1 MKEPKKIN
9 LSTLLIVMA
18 IVLIIILFLT
28 YLLYS
33 KGNIRKEQNVTN
45 TSKVTETNMTIV
57 ENRMDNKVDNKTENK
72 TENVVNNSTNN
83 TTINTHSEKIKTIEG
98 EFSSDDNYGTDAP
111 LYTFKSDG
119 TVACEGNALTKGTYK
134 IENGKVNIEYNY
146 FLAPETTVPE
156 QNYHGSEVFIY
167 IDENTLKNENEII
180 YEKIIPMSQQDI
192 IGTWKLSRIIGL
204 NNPNFIDLGYGSLGP
219 GQLLLNEDGT
229 YDDNI
234 TPDSVNS
241 DNSKI
246 FTGTY
251 SLENGSV
258 KLSAK
263 NGEEHYLTA
272 YSGKIIYTY
281 IYNNIPYYFILKK

>member
-1 MKEPKKIN
+1 MKEPKKVN

-18 IVLIIILFLT
+18 IALIIILFLT

-57 ENRMDNKVDNKTENK
+57 NNVDNKIDNT

-83 TTINTHSEKIKTIEG
+83 AKINTHSEKIETIEG
-98 EFSSDDNYGTDAP
+98 EFSSDDNYGTDAHS
-111 LYTFKSDG
+111 YTFKNDG
-119 TVACEGNALTKGTYK
+119 TIAREGNDLAKGTYK

-146 FLAPETTVPE
+146 FLAPDATVPE
-156 QNYHGSEVFIY
+156 QDYHDNEVFIY
-167 IDENTLKNENEII
+167 IDENTLKTENGII
-180 YEKIIPMSQQDI
+180 YEKIIPMSQKDLV
-192 IGTWKLSRIIGL
+192 GTWKISKTIGL
-204 NNPNFIDLGYGSLGP
+204 GNRSFVDIGYGSLGP
-219 GQLLLNEDGT
+219 GPLTLNEDGT

-251 SLENGSV
+251 SLENDSV

>member
-1 MKEPKKIN
+1 MKEPKKVN

-18 IVLIIILFLT
+18 IALIIILFLT

-57 ENRMDNKVDNKTENK
+57 NNVDNKIDNT

-83 TTINTHSEKIKTIEG
+83 AKINTHSEKIETIEG

-156 QNYHGSEVFIY
+156 QDYHDNEVFIY
-167 IDENTLKNENEII
+167 IDENTLKTENGII
-180 YEKIIPMSQQDI
+180 YEKIIPMSQKDLA
-192 IGTWKLSRIIGL
+192 GTWKISKTIGL
-204 NNPNFIDLGYGSLGP
+204 GNRSFVDIGYGSLGP
-219 GQLLLNEDGT
+219 GPLTLNEDGT

-251 SLENGSV
+251 SLENDGL

-263 NGEEHYLTA
+263 NGETHFLPA

-281 IYNNIPYYFILKK
+281 EYNNIPYYFILKK